1 VHSGPIENSSKSK
14 AQKLVDAFLAQQ
26 AQNGYSPATIRAY
39 KADLEEFIA
48 IARQH
53 LGGDDDPDPAQMDV
67 LMVRAWLSRLYKKNK
82 KSTMGRKLSALRS
95 FFRFLE
101 KAQVAD
107 ANPARAVHT
116 PKKPRYTARHLSVDE
131 AFGLLDSI
139 ETDSVL
145 SSRNRAMFE
154 TLYSTGIRVAEMVD
168 LNLEDIDAAKG
179 LVRVIGKRDKERI
192 VPIGAK
198 ALAAIQQ
205 YRQKMEPHKGPDSD
219 PEAVFLNKNGGRIT
233 TRSVRRVLEQ
243 AVLKAGLQKPVSP
256 HGLRHSFATHLLDNG
271 ADLRAVQELLGHASL
286 STTGVYTHVSI
297 NRLMEAY
304 DKAHPRSKSAK
315 KEHKAHE

>member
-1 VHSGPIENSSKSK
+1 
-14 AQKLVDAFLAQQ
+14 VDAFLAQQ

-39 KADLEEFIA
+39 RADLEEFVA

-53 LGGDDDPDPAQMDV
+53 LGQDEDPDPAQMDV
-67 LMVRAWLSRLYKKNK
+67 LVVRAWLSSLYKKNK

-101 KAQVAD
+101 KAQAVD
-107 ANPARAVHT
+107 SNPARAVHT
-116 PKKPRYTARHLSVDE
+116 PKKPRHTARHLSVDE

-139 ETDSVL
+139 ETDTVL
-145 SSRNRAMFE
+145 SARNRAMFE
-154 TLYSTGIRVAEMVD
+154 TLYSTGIRVAELVGLDMT
-168 LNLEDIDAAKG
+168 DIDVNGG
-179 LVRVIGKRDKERI
+179 LLRVIGKRNKERI

-198 ALAAIQQ
+198 ALDAIKE
-205 YRQKMEPHKGPDSD
+205 YRRKMEPHKLPESD
-219 PEAVFLNKNGGRIT
+219 PKAAFLNRNGGRIT
-233 TRSVRRVLEQ
+233 TRSVRRILEQ

-256 HGLRHSFATHLLDNG
+256 HGLRHSFATHLLDGG

-286 STTGVYTHVSI
+286 STTGVYTHVSVT
-297 NRLMEAY
+297 RLMEAY

-315 KEHKAHE
+315 KEHKGHE